1 MGVAEVIN
9 IKSNNLNLI
18 MAVNSKW
25 SREIVALQNH
35 LSNIEENCSL
45 TNYTAFVTA
54 VKKAHDESKWK
65 SGILKLFIIL
75 CIYT

>member
-1 MGVAEVIN
+1 
-9 IKSNNLNLI
+9 

-45 TNYTAFVTA
+45 KNYTAFVTA
-54 VKKAHDESKWK
+54 VKTAHEESKWK
-65 SGILKLFIIL
+65 SDILKLCIIL
-75 CIYT
+75 CIHTYKRSYYSNSNRTR